1 MRLGNRETTMRSVLI
16 ATAILA
22 LTATGA
28 SAQERV
34 VMQLSL
40 IHI

>member
-1 MRLGNRETTMRSVLI
+1 MRSVLI
-16 ATAILA
+16 ATATLA

-34 VMQLSL
+34 VMQGPGASSNTFWCRR
-40 IHI
+40 